1 MYNGQ
6 GREREKGKLHG
17 SVRRIRYL
25 KYCARW
31 GRNKNKYDLKT

>member
-1 MYNGQ
+1 MVRE
-6 GREREKGKLHG
+6 GRERRENYTGAC
-17 SVRRIRYL
+17 VRRIRYL